1 MSSLTLLLL
10 FGALA
15 VAAVALA
22 YIAARSCEIK
32 DYVDSTLFFLL
43 RRTSKEETGLTMPP
57 FTGKYRCIHCRT
69 RLYGVPSDFKPGF
82 GSAYGNCSICGNL
95 LYFLVESTAHQRL
108 YPMQFLTGAKW
119 EGAASCPHPPRS
131 RGRLLAMMQDL
142 AKRMRYQFDR
152 HRQAGLSDV
161 WQTAEES
168 LQSGLGDCEDHSI
181 LLADWLLSDGYD
193 ARVVLGDMPTREAS
207 GAYPKAWSPI
217 LGTQGEAHAWVAV
230 RLNNEE
236 YYVEAT
242 CKGSDAIGLVK
253 DAKSVWTDHS
263 YIPKLQFD
271 RGSFWS
277 LKQTA
282 GVTGAVISFWD
293 ESQWAKGFFMKRIG

>member
-1 MSSLTLLLL
+1 MSPLTLLLL

-15 VAAVALA
+15 VAA
-22 YIAARSCEIK
+22 
-32 DYVDSTLFFLL
+32 STLFFLL
-43 RRTSKEETGLTMPP
+43 RRTSKEETGLPMPP
-57 FTGKYRCIHCRT
+57 FIGKYRCIHCRT
-69 RLYGVPSDFKPGF
+69 RLYGVPSEFKLC
-82 GSAYGNCSICGNL
+82 STYTGNCSICGNL

-152 HRQAGLSDV
+152 HRHAGFSDV

-217 LGTQGEAHAWVAV
+217 LGTQGEGHAWVAV